1 MVSTDG
7 FYDIAFQFTNS
18 HLDCIYHYYEGFN
31 VDYTSRHFSYHEI
44 LDMLKVDT
52 FKKYLIPDKK
62 IREISIF
69 TCDESASREESSPM
83 QTGAQHNGYKI
94 TIYEIQ
100 TIVSYIIKNAII
112 CKLAIYMHDI
122 EFDLSQMQP
131 CDDLMI
137 IDKKG
142 FLPKEY
148 LHHIIK
154 LLENGQTKTI
164 TFRYNRDMPL
174 KEDLAEFSD
183 INVHIDPIDFD
194 FAYITDSYHIKLKE

>member
-7 FYDIAFQFTNS
+7 FYDIAFQFTDS

-44 LDMLKVDT
+44 LEMLKDDT
-52 FKKYLIPDKK
+52 FKKYLIPNKK
-62 IREISIF
+62 IRDISILTF
-69 TCDESASREESSPM
+69 NEPASREAP
-83 QTGAQHNGYKI
+83 HNVYKI

-112 CKLAIYMHDI
+112 DKLAIYIHDI

-131 CDDLMI
+131 CDDLII

-148 LHHIIK
+148 LHHLIE
-154 LLENGQTKTI
+154 LLEKRQTCNIIFEYDKNI
-164 TFRYNRDMPL
+164 SL
-174 KEDLAEFSD
+174 KEDLAEFSG

-194 FAYITDSYHIKLKE
+194 FTHVTYTYRIKLKE